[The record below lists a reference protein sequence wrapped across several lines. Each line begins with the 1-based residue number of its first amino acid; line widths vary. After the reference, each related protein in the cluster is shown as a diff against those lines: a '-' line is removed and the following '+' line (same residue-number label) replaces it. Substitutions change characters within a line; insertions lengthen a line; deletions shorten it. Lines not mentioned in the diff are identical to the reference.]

1 MTFPSFCR
9 LIGLD
14 LEPFQRKIATAAN
27 GPERQLAVL
36 LSRGNGKTALTAAYA
51 LWHLIE
57 RPGHVYAAAASREQA
72 RILYEYAA
80 GFARLSAIRT
90 LSIGIWSFGSARI
103 PTSRACSPGIFGS
116 WRLTRRASTV

>member
-1 MTFPSFCR
+1 MTFPAFCR

-14 LEPFQRKIATAAN
+14 LEPFQRKIASAAN
-27 GPERQLAVL
+27 GPERELAVL
-36 LSRGNGKTALTAAYA
+36 LSRGNGKTSLTAAYA

-80 GFARLSAIRT
+80 GFARASAIRT
-90 LSIGIWSFGSARI
+90 SSTGIWSFAGARTR
-103 PTSRACSPGIFGS
+103 TSRACSPGIFAS
-116 WRLTRRASTV
+116 WPLTRRASTV